1 MCEYITLTLSF
12 HTLLGCV
19 VPFRSPISQIFHTQ
33 HKHILLYAG
42 DGGGKTR
49 FLDWVFAICDKREK
63 GWHFCQTS
71 LSQIRTSGHFRKW
84 LAESLEI
91 RPERMFEKAEY
102 YGFFVD
108 DVHLGLESKKQPTAM
123 AELLRSVIER
133 KGDMH

>member
-1 MCEYITLTLSF
+1 
-12 HTLLGCV
+12 
-19 VPFRSPISQIFHTQ
+19 
-33 HKHILLYAG
+33 
-42 DGGGKTR
+42 
-49 FLDWVFAICDKREK
+49 VFAICDKREK

-71 LSQIRTSGHFRKW
+71 LSQKRTSGQFCKW

-108 DVHLGLESKKQPTAM
+108 DVHLGLQSKKQPTAM

-133 KGDMH
+133 KGDKH